1 MAKVFISYRRT
12 DSSQIVGRIDDR
24 LEAAL
29 GRKNVFRDLDSIHG
43 GANFVGKINEAIN
56 QTDVALI
63 VIGLHWIDAT
73 DDKGNRRLDNPRDFV
88 RLEVEAALN
97 RDSCRIRVSV
107 GVGVPSLLTHQGG

>member
-24 LEAAL
+24 LEAAF

-63 VIGLHWIDAT
+63 VIGAHWIDAV
-73 DDKGNRRLDNPRDFV
+73 DEQGNRRLDNPRDFV

-97 RDSCRIRVSV
+97 RDSCRTCVTSPR
-107 GVGVPSLLTHQGG
+107 Q